1 MKRPQHL
8 PFYLFGAVLAL
19 LLYGCNTTYEME
31 VDAIKNPNIQDADSY
46 VIVPRDPEQDV
57 NDLRYMETVAYIKT
71 ALSGKG
77 MYEAINALEA
87 DMVIEVDYGMEPPR
101 REMKV
106 VEEPVFATIQE
117 PDSYQ
122 TVSQRDP
129 KTGRVITYTV
139 RVPGRRSRELIG
151 YQERLVAVIINEKY
165 MELTAKENMLDAVS
179 SDIPAQEIWSVR
191 VRNYDE
197 NDDLREYLP
206 IMAASVADYV
216 GEDTETNHKVR
227 LKDNDE
233 VVDFIKRGIIATRPE
248 EAIDATDSIGA
259 NQFSEDN
266 NI

>member
-1 MKRPQHL
+1 MNHL
-8 PFYLFGAVLAL
+8 HRIIFYVLGAACAL
-19 LLYGCNTTYEME
+19 LFWGCNTTYEME
-31 VDAIKNPNIQDADSY
+31 VDAIQNPTIQDADSY

-57 NDLRYMETVAYIKT
+57 NDLRYKETVSYIKT

-77 MYEAINALEA
+77 MYEAIDAQEA
-87 DMVIEVDYGMEPPR
+87 DMVIEIDYGMEPPR

-117 PDSYQ
+117 PDTYQ
-122 TVSQRDP
+122 TVSQQDP

-139 RVPGRRSRELIG
+139 RIPGRRSRELIG

-165 MELTAKENMLDAVS
+165 MELTAKENMLAAVS
-179 SDIPAQEIWSVR
+179 SDVPAQEIWSVR

-216 GEDTETNHKVR
+216 DEDTGTNQKVR
-227 LKDNDE
+227 LKNNDE
-233 VVDFIKRGIIATRPE
+233 VVEFIKRGIIADRPL
-248 EAIDATDSIGA
+248 DSKIPTESISE
-259 NQFSEDN
+259 NQLGEDTS
-266 NI
+266 I